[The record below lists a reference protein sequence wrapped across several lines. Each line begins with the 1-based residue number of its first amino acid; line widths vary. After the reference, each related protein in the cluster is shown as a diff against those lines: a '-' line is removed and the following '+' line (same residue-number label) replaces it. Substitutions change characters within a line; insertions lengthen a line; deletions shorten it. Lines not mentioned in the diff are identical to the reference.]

1 MVRFVKN
8 GLAAAVATGALAIAS
23 GSAFAQS
30 KEIVFGFQCD
40 RTGPTALVGTV
51 LCPGYHD
58 YIDLVNSKGGV
69 EGYKIKVIE
78 VDNEYKVP
86 PAVEAHERFKKE
98 GAVLEGLYGTPQTA
112 ALNKKLEEDK
122 ILGTSPGFGTAVAAD
137 GKRFPYTF
145 PIAASYWSQAGA
157 AVEFAKEK
165 LGGLKGKKIAFLF
178 YDNPAGKE
186 PLPILEDLAK
196 SEGFELR
203 TFAVPAPGVEMG
215 SQVLDITSRYKPDFV
230 ITHLFGRSPSVSM
243 KEFKGK
249 GFPLSKVVAFVWG
262 SSEADIIA
270 AFGANGTAQAD
281 GYNTIQ
287 FAGVG
292 KDFPVL
298 KEIAAMYKA
307 EGKDPPKEMDSTVY
321 YNRGVLTAALHVEAL
336 RNAIKAKGGAMP
348 TSEEVKK
355 GMESIKGFTLGG
367 LVPPMEISATDHE
380 GGGWCEIWTVKGGK
394 LTLTKE
400 WFQGY
405 RPVIT
410 KQIVADASKS

>member
-1 MVRFVKN
+1 MVRFKKSVL
-8 GLAAAVATGALAIAS
+8 GLAVATGSLAFAA
-23 GSAFAQS
+23 GAFAQD
-30 KEIVFGFQCD
+30 KELVFGLQCD
-40 RTGPTALVGTV
+40 RTGPTATVGTV

-58 YIDLVNSKGGV
+58 YIDMLNSKGGV

-122 ILGTSPGFGTAVAAD
+122 ILGTSPGFGTAAAAD
-137 GKRFPYTF
+137 GKKFPYTF

-165 LGGLKGKKIAFLF
+165 MGGLKGKKIAFLY

-186 PLPILEDLAK
+186 PLPILEDLSK
-196 SEGFELR
+196 SEGFEMR

-215 SQVLDITSRYKPDFV
+215 SQITDIVQRFHPDFV
-230 ITHLFGRSPSVSM
+230 ITHLFGRAPSVSI
-243 KEFKGK
+243 KELKGK
-249 GFPLSKVVAFVWG
+249 GYPLSKVVAFVWG
-262 SSEADIIA
+262 SAEADIVA
-270 AFGANGTAQAD
+270 AGGMGVAE

-292 KDFPVL
+292 KDFQAI
-298 KEIAAMYKA
+298 KDIAAMYKA
-307 EGKDPPKEMDSTVY
+307 QGKPAPKEMDSTVY
-321 YNRGVLTAALHVEAL
+321 YNRGVFVAALHVEAV
-336 RNAIKAKGGAMP
+336 RNAIKAKGGAKP
-348 TSEEVKK
+348 TSEEVKN
-355 GMESIKGFTLGG
+355 GMEHIKGFTLGG
-367 LVPPMEISATDHE
+367 LVPPMELTPADHE
-380 GGGWCEIWTVKGGK
+380 GGGWCEIWTVHGGK
-394 LTLTKE
+394 LTQTKK

-405 RPVIT
+405 RSVIQ
-410 KQIVADASKS
+410 KHLANAKS